1 MDRKKSINK
10 TRSVMKMYVQQT
22 ASISIWLRRRLRGC
36 RGHLG
41 CRQIHMTSDDT
52 PKRQANGD
60 GY

>member
-1 MDRKKSINK
+1 
-10 TRSVMKMYVQQT
+10 MKMYVQQT